1 MSDLIILE
9 IPNISNITIELDENS
24 SPNTVKQFLIKLP
37 FFVELNVWGEEIYT
51 NESPIDIS
59 EENAKSSVSL
69 NDVAYW
75 PTGKAICLFFGPT
88 PISNNGIITP
98 ASPVNIIGKIIS
110 PDKSVLKKVDGKTA
124 TFQLKS

>member
-1 MSDLIILE
+1 MSDLIRIE
-9 IPNISNITIELDENS
+9 IPNISNVIIELDENF

-37 FFVELNVWGEEIYT
+37 FSVELNVWGEEIYT

-75 PTGKAICLFFGPT
+75 PTGKPCVFFLDLLQLVKMELLLLLLLLTSLGKSFLLTNLF
-88 PISNNGIITP
+88 
-98 ASPVNIIGKIIS
+98 
-110 PDKSVLKKVDGKTA
+110 
-124 TFQLKS
+124 